1 MSTVTIAPTTTTTT
15 PDANPRRWVGLAVL
29 CASLLIVVMDLTI
42 LNVALP
48 EIDAALRPSS
58 VQLLWI
64 VDVYGLAVAGFLV
77 TASGLADRFGRR
89 RMLLVGYAAFG
100 TVPLIVL
107 FADSAPWLIAA
118 RALLGLGGAFIMP
131 STMSMIRDLFA
142 DPKERAV
149 ALGLWGSMAAV
160 GAGLGPIIGGILVQ
174 NFSWH
179 AAFLINTPIMVL
191 AIVFAL
197 WLLPESRGGAVPWD
211 FLGIALSIIGMIS
224 LMYAIKTIGKHGIT
238 DPTALLTGTIAL
250 VSLIW
255 FARRCL
261 NRREPLLDLRLL
273 RRRPLS
279 AGLMC
284 ALISSVAMAAMML
297 LLAQW
302 MQLVMEYTP
311 IQTGIHLLPVAI
323 VSGVISPL
331 APRIAQSIGTR
342 TVMAGGLA
350 VGGLGFAIL
359 YLGGDHLDYPLVAL
373 SQSLVGVSMATLAI
387 GSAVIVASVPV
398 ERTGNAAAM
407 EETSFELGN
416 ALGVAVL
423 GSIAAVVF
431 HNLMAATRLESL
443 GLTGS
448 AASTASDSIGGA
460 LSVASH
466 TGNTALADHA
476 RAAFTESLGIVGL
489 AGGVLMLLA
498 AVAVWYLTPRG
509 LTVEGGHH

>member
-1 MSTVTIAPTTTTTT
+1 MSTVTAAPTTTTIA
-15 PDANPRRWVGLAVL
+15 PAPHPRRWAGLAVL

-48 EIDAALRPSS
+48 EIDAALRPGS
-58 VQLLWI
+58 VELLWI

-131 STMSMIRDLFA
+131 STMSMIRDLFT
-142 DPKERAV
+142 DPGERAV

-160 GAGLGPIIGGILVQ
+160 GAGLGPIIGGVLVQ

-179 AAFLINTPIMVL
+179 AAFLINTPIMVV
-191 AIVFAL
+191 AIAVAL
-197 WLLPESRGGAVPWD
+197 WLLPESRGAAMPWD
-211 FLGIALSIIGMIS
+211 FPGIALSIIGMIS
-224 LMYAIKTIGKHGIT
+224 LMYAIKAIGKHGVT
-238 DPTALLTGTIAL
+238 DATALFTGTVAI
-250 VSLIW
+250 VSLVW

-273 RRRPLS
+273 RSRPLS
-279 AGLMC
+279 AGLVC
-284 ALISSVAMAAMML
+284 ALISSVAMASMML

-302 MQLVMEYTP
+302 MQLVENYTP
-311 IQTGIHLLPVAI
+311 IQTGLHLLPVAI
-323 VSGVISPL
+323 VSGIISPL
-331 APRIAQSIGTR
+331 APRIAKSIGTR
-342 TVMAGGLA
+342 AVMAGGLG

-359 YLGGDHLDYPLVAL
+359 YPGGDSIGYPLVAL

-387 GSAVIVASVPV
+387 GSAVIVAAVPV

-431 HNLMAATRLESL
+431 HNLLSGPALADLGVTGPAAATA
-443 GLTGS
+443 G
-448 AASTASDSIGGA
+448 DSIGGA
-460 LSVASH
+460 LSVATE
-466 TGNTALADHA
+466 TGNTALADQA

-489 AGGVLMLLA
+489 TGGVLMLIA
-498 AVAVWYLTPRG
+498 AVAVWFLTPRG
-509 LTVEGGHH
+509 LRVDGGHH